1 MYSITSLCRQTCM
14 WSCCNCTHCAGS
26 PGRWL
31 ELYVLYDLIVKAHP
45 WGGWNCMYSMTSLC
59 RLTSEVAG
67 TVCTLWP
74 HCAGWPVR
82 LLGWATMSS
91 CGRRA
96 SGSSQ
101 LAASWWDPERA
112 RESRVRQRARQRKKD
127 WEVLLIYSI
136 MQTSS
141 TVVCNI
147 ITGSM
152 RTIDEGF
159 IKKRRQRS
167 YLFNPLPC

>member
-1 MYSITSLCRQTCM
+1 MYSMTSLSRLTREVAGTV
-14 WSCCNCTHCAGS
+14 CTLWPHCAGL

-31 ELYVLYDLIVKAHP
+31 ELYVLYDLIVQTDL

-59 RLTSEVAG
+59 RLTCEVAG
-67 TVCTLWP
+67 LGNYVLMWKEGKRVIS
-74 HCAGWPVR
+74 AGSLMVR
-82 LLGWATMSS
+82 P
-91 CGRRA
+91 RK
-96 SGSSQ
+96 
-101 LAASWWDPERA
+101 